1 MSTLP
6 PNESARS
13 ESAFRTI
20 EPAQHTAAKIVGFLY
35 LFTMATSI
43 VGFSLRGPLLVRG
56 DAVQTARNIAA
67 SQRLYRISI
76 VSDLLTVVGVIV
88 LLWALYVV
96 LKPVNRNVALLA
108 AFFRLAE
115 NFILAIITLS
125 AFAVLALLN
134 GADYLHAFDAKQ
146 LQALVYTLALG
157 VHGAGFNIGFVFLG
171 LGSTVFSYLWLK
183 SRYIPRA
190 LAAWGI
196 FSSALMAIVTLSIMV
211 FPGLAALGLTYMMPM
226 GLYEIGL
233 GLWLLVKGIRA
244 PSTEPVSLQ

>member
-96 LKPVNRNVALLA
+96 LN
-108 AFFRLAE
+108 
-115 NFILAIITLS
+115 
-125 AFAVLALLN
+125 
-134 GADYLHAFDAKQ
+134 YLHCAAVNPRADMNLRMPRIRLQRHREIQCRVNAVKRRHEGVADGLDLASVVLLQQ
-146 LQALVYTLALG
+146 LPALG
-157 VHGAGFNIGFVFLG
+157 EVSFAYFVHLFVTDLVAHRRPF
-171 LGSTVFSYLWLK
+171 
-183 SRYIPRA
+183 
-190 LAAWGI
+190 
-196 FSSALMAIVTLSIMV
+196 
-211 FPGLAALGLTYMMPM
+211 
-226 GLYEIGL
+226 YEIS
-233 GLWLLVKGIRA
+233 KHDREHYARCQPSARA
-244 PSTEPVSLQ
+244 KL